1 MRGLPKVPQAGRVP
15 VQIGQSMIGRYIIGL
30 DFGTLSVRGVLID
43 ADSGA
48 AMDHHASAY
57 RHGVMSSALANGTRL
72 APGFA
77 LQDAGDYLAAAQ
89 EVLSHLGR
97 GRHILS
103 IGLDFTAS
111 SPLPAKADGT
121 LLSELM
127 PDEPHAY
134 VKLWKHSA
142 AQGYADTINAAGG
155 SFLDDFGGR
164 LSGEWLLAKAA
175 QVANEVPAIWAATDR
190 FIEAGDWMV
199 MRLTGREVRN
209 LGFAAYKAQYS
220 AAAGYPANLVPGLNE
235 RLAQPYP
242 AGSPAGE
249 LTAEWRR
256 LTGIEGPAVVA
267 VAIIDSHAVLPAV
280 GAVEDGTVVGA
291 LGTSAAYLF
300 LSDRRL
306 ALPAGLEGMAHDGS
320 LPGLWLYE
328 SGQAAFGD
336 VLAWFVRTFPRGTN
350 LSESFSAYNSE
361 AARLAPGDNHLVGLD
376 WWNGNRVPYADSRL
390 SGLMMGFGLD
400 TTAAGIYRALMETL
414 CYGARHILELA
425 SAGGLETRRVVMT
438 SGLAESNPLLV
449 SIMADVLDREVE
461 LPVIAHATATGAAI
475 HGAVAGGVVAN
486 FAEGAARFGARSR
499 RQFKPDPERSARYQ
513 PLFSAYRELSGL
525 SPVRETMRRIG
536 PLAES
541 ATNATDKAIPTASKT
556 TFG

>member
-1 MRGLPKVPQAGRVP
+1 M
-15 VQIGQSMIGRYIIGL
+15 SGRYIIGL

-48 AMDHHASAY
+48 ALDHHASTY
-57 RHGVMSSALANGTRL
+57 RQGVMSSALPNGTPL

-77 LQDAGDYLAAAQ
+77 LQDAGDYLAAAL
-89 EVLSHLGR
+89 EVLKRLGR

-121 LLSELM
+121 PLSELM

-142 AQGYADTINAAGG
+142 AQGYADAINTTGG
-155 SFLDDFGGR
+155 GFLDDFGGR
-164 LSGEWLLAKAA
+164 LSGEWMLAKAA
-175 QVANEVPAIWAATDR
+175 QVEAEAPAVWAAADR

-199 MRLTGREVRN
+199 MRLTGREARN

-220 AAAGYPANLVPGLNE
+220 AASGYPADLVPGLNQ
-235 RLAQPYP
+235 RLALPYP
-242 AGSPAGE
+242 AGCPAGE
-249 LTAEWRR
+249 LTEDWRR
-256 LTGIEGPAVVA
+256 ITGIEGPAVVA

-300 LSDRRL
+300 LSDRRR

-350 LSESFSAYNSE
+350 LSESFAAYNAE
-361 AARLAPGDNHLVGLD
+361 AAQLSPGDNHLVGLD

-390 SGLMMGFGLD
+390 SGLLMGFGLD
-400 TTAAGIYRALMETL
+400 TTAAGIYRALMEAL

-425 SAGGLETRRVVMT
+425 SAGGLEARRLVMT

-449 SIMADVLDREVE
+449 SIMADILGQEIE

-486 FAEGAARFGARSR
+486 FTEGASRFGARSR
-499 RQFKPDPERSARYQ
+499 RQFIPDPERSGRYQ
-513 PLFSAYRELSGL
+513 LLFYAYRELSGL
-525 SPVRETMRRIG
+525 SPIRETMRRIG
-536 PLAES
+536 PLADNAAD
-541 ATNATDKAIPTASKT
+541 ATVKGPADYA
-556 TFG
+556 

>member
-1 MRGLPKVPQAGRVP
+1 MKATPLRASQAGRMP
-15 VQIGQSMIGRYIIGL
+15 VQIGLSMIGRYLIGL

-43 ADSGA
+43 ADSGMA
-48 AMDHHASAY
+48 VDHHASAY
-57 RHGVMSSALANGTRL
+57 RQGVMSGSLSNGTPL

-77 LQDAGDYLAAAQ
+77 LQDAGDYLASTR
-89 EVLSHLGR
+89 EVLTRLGR
-97 GRHILS
+97 DRHILS

-121 LLSELM
+121 PLSELM
-127 PDEPHAY
+127 PAEPHAY
-134 VKLWKHSA
+134 VKLWKHGA
-142 AQGYADTINAAGG
+142 AQRYADAINAAGG

-175 QVANEVPAIWAATDR
+175 QVATEAPAVWAAADR

-199 MRLTGREVRN
+199 MRLTGQEARN

-220 AAAGYPANLVPGLNE
+220 SAAGYPAGLVLGLHE

-249 LTAEWRR
+249 LTEEWRR

-350 LSESFSAYNSE
+350 LSESFAAYNAE
-361 AARLAPGDNHLVGLD
+361 AAQLSPGDNHLVGLD

-390 SGLMMGFGLD
+390 SGLLMGFGLD
-400 TTAAGIYRALMETL
+400 TTAAGIYRALMEAL
-414 CYGARHILELA
+414 CYGARQILELA
-425 SAGGLETRRVVMT
+425 SAGGLDARRVVMT
-438 SGLAESNPLLV
+438 SGLAETNPLLV
-449 SIMADVLDREVE
+449 SIMADVLGREIE
-461 LPVIAHATATGAAI
+461 LPMIAHATATGAAI
-475 HGAVAGGVVAN
+475 HGAVAGGVVAD
-486 FAEGAARFGARSR
+486 FTEGAARFGARSR
-499 RQFKPDPERSARYQ
+499 RQFQPDPERSARYQ
-513 PLFSAYRELSGL
+513 SLFSAYCELAGL
-525 SPVRETMRRIG
+525 SPVRQAMRRIG
-536 PLAES
+536 PLAG
-541 ATNATDKAIPTASKT
+541 NAPGAPEKAVR
-556 TFG
+556 TFP

>member
-1 MRGLPKVPQAGRVP
+1 
-15 VQIGQSMIGRYIIGL
+15 MIGRYLIGL

-43 ADSGA
+43 ADSGMA
-48 AMDHHASAY
+48 LDHHASAY
-57 RHGVMSSALANGTRL
+57 RQGVMSGSLSSRKALP
-72 APGFA
+72 PGFA
-77 LQDAGDYLAAAQ
+77 LQDAGDYLVAAQ
-89 EVLSHLGR
+89 EVLTRLGR

-121 LLSELM
+121 PLSELM

-175 QVANEVPAIWAATDR
+175 QVANEAPAIWAATDR

-220 AAAGYPANLVPGLNE
+220 TTAGYPEDLVPGLQD
-235 RLAQPYP
+235 RLAGPYP

-249 LTAEWRR
+249 LSDDWKR
-256 LTGIEGPAVVA
+256 LTGIKGPAIVA

-300 LSDRRL
+300 LTNRRL
-306 ALPAGLEGMAHDGS
+306 ALPTGLEGMAHDGS

-336 VLAWFVRTFPRGTN
+336 ILAWFVRTFPRGAD
-350 LSESFSAYNSE
+350 LSASFAAYNAE
-361 AARLAPGDNHLVGLD
+361 AAQLTPGDNHLVGLD

-390 SGLMMGFGLD
+390 SGLLMGLGLD
-400 TTAAGIYRALMETL
+400 TTAAGIYRALMEAL
-414 CYGARHILELA
+414 CYGARQIFELA
-425 SAGGLETRRVVMT
+425 SAGGLDMRRVVMT

-449 SIMADVLDREVE
+449 SIMADVLGREIE
-461 LPVIAHATATGAAI
+461 LPTIAHATAVGAAI
-475 HGAVAGGVVAN
+475 HGAVAGGVVTG
-486 FAEGAARFGARSR
+486 FADGAARFGARSR
-499 RQFKPDPERSARYQ
+499 RQFRPDPERSARYQ
-513 PLFSAYRELSGL
+513 PLFATYCELAGL
-525 SPVRETMRRIG
+525 SPLRDAMRRSG
-536 PLAES
+536 PLAGKAAQES
-541 ATNATDKAIPTASKT
+541 EMT
-556 TFG
+556 